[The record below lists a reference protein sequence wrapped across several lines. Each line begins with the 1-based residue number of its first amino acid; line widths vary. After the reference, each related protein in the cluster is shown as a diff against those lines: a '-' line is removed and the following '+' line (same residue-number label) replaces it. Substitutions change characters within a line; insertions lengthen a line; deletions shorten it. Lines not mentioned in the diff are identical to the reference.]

1 MTGRCKRAPSGG
13 GVRADARPAR
23 RKRRTRW
30 RRALG
35 GACAGGAVGCCA
47 LGQGR
52 VRPRGLFAKHR
63 WHRPAAPADWSQ
75 TTPCGTR
82 GAGFASFALSA
93 SGETP
98 GRENRAVHQSAG
110 STARSATGRSL
121 RPTCGRPFA
130 EPPPAG
136 SCQRRLSGDRAAL
149 WPQIAPGDAQS
160 GQKRARR
167 RRRIFANWAL
177 FSLAS
182 PKSRRGFPSPA
193 WGSSSPSGAFSP
205 RRSAR
210 SSGACFHSGAERF
223 STALRGLC
231 GGIGPR
237 SRLRS
242 WIRVGFSLEAR
253 LIGVGSAA
261 EAGGI
266 RVGSAL
272 EARWE
277 KAAFHGELCHVS
289 AR

>member
-167 RRRIFANWAL
+167 RRRIFANWAYSFPL
-177 FSLAS
+177 PRRKAGEGSLR
-182 PKSRRGFPSPA
+182 RRGVPPLPPAPFRLGAARDRPAPVSTAVRKGFP
-193 WGSSSPSGAFSP
+193 P
-205 RRSAR
+205 RRA
-210 SSGACFHSGAERF
+210 A
-223 STALRGLC
+223 
-231 GGIGPR
+231 
-237 SRLRS
+237 
-242 WIRVGFSLEAR
+242 
-253 LIGVGSAA
+253 SAA
-261 EAGGI
+261 AGTRALTCGA
-266 RVGSAL
+266 GSAL
-272 EARWE
+272 DFRWRR
-277 KAAFHGELCHVS
+277 A
-289 AR
+289 